1 MCKRLCVFLALI
13 LTLMINAGCSGPV
26 PIGDQDALIYQKIHH
41 KFAALQSYTAV
52 VRLTVVSN
60 KTEQTYELLQ
70 QVKEPD
76 KAKVEVKSPEDFAG
90 MTTIYCGET
99 VSVFSDVTDKPLSVA
114 ALEELNDVFI
124 TDFFARYYQSEDT
137 ALSVSVGEG
146 TDRTMLL
153 ETAACPEESG
163 RYKITLLLDT
173 KKLEPKVL
181 TIYDVGGN
189 IRLKAEFTEFYYNPV
204 LDDSIFS
211 T

>member
-1 MCKRLCVFLALI
+1 MCKRICALLALI
-13 LTLMINAGCSGPV
+13 LTLMINAGCSPAV
-26 PIGDQDALIYQKIHH
+26 QLGDQDAQIYQKIHH

-52 VRLTVVSN
+52 VRLSVVSN

-76 KAKVEVKSPEDFAG
+76 MAKIEVKSPEDFAG

-99 VSVFSDVTDKPLSVA
+99 VSVLRDAVDMPLSVV

-124 TDFFARYYQSEDT
+124 TDFFARYYQSEET
-137 ALSVSVGEG
+137 AISVSVGEG
-146 TDRTMLL
+146 TNPTILL
-153 ETAACPEESG
+153 ETVVCPADAQ
-163 RYKITLLLDT
+163 RYKITLLLDA

-181 TIYDVGGN
+181 AVYDVGGN
-189 IRLKAEFTEFYYNPV
+189 IRLKAEFLEFCYNPN
-204 LDDSIFS
+204 LEDSIFS